1 MRVCH
6 ARSGRAITHQVVAS
20 LGVGG
25 VEILLGEAELH
36 AAVAVDPLGRGVT
49 LQRGA
54 SARAAHRGGAERDG
68 RRDERAS
75 SHLVSCVRG
84 RRACAGW
91 KKREAFEGVGAG
103 SERRAGESRGE
114 LEREGGRGD
123 ALGGVRGGTGVS
135 VILNRSARTKV
146 LRVFR
151 NGVTKCPPAA
161 ESKDRQ
167 VSVTRLLRVRDRDLL
182 ECRDFGGSDG
192 ICSLARD
199 LRTVG
204 EWGATAQRAS
214 YCPSSRVP
222 RRSGLSR
229 PRSHARAPRTSPS
242 ETLPSP
248 SARLFPRGLRARARP
263 GRAARSRDE
272 PERSLEKPSRFTMSA
287 FAMSASAA
295 RPASPRRTSRRRTW

>member
-36 AAVAVDPLGRGVT
+36 AAIAGDPLGRGVAPEG
-49 LQRGA
+49 GA
-54 SARAAHRGGAERDG
+54 AARAVHRGGAERDG

-135 VILNRSARTKV
+135 EILNAKREQRCFG
-146 LRVFR
+146 VFR
-151 NGVTKCPPAA
+151 HRRDSMPTRG
-161 ESKDRQ
+161 DRK
-167 VSVTRLLRVRDRDLL
+167 SVV
-182 ECRDFGGSDG
+182 
-192 ICSLARD
+192 
-199 LRTVG
+199 
-204 EWGATAQRAS
+204 
-214 YCPSSRVP
+214 
-222 RRSGLSR
+222 
-229 PRSHARAPRTSPS
+229 
-242 ETLPSP
+242 
-248 SARLFPRGLRARARP
+248 
-263 GRAARSRDE
+263 
-272 PERSLEKPSRFTMSA
+272 
-287 FAMSASAA
+287 
-295 RPASPRRTSRRRTW
+295 